1 MSIKHAIL
9 GLLAERPLHG
19 YELKAAYEGELVP
32 APSTQLNIGQV
43 YTTLERLTRDGLV
56 SHEVVS
62 QTERPD
68 KKVYA
73 LTAAGR
79 RELRAWLGTASR
91 IDLDLRTETYIKLV
105 LARRL
110 DDADPLA
117 VLTVERQA
125 CFARLHEVTQ
135 TRAAAKAER
144 AAVQTVLLLDLA
156 VLRLEAFLKWLDHC
170 EEILKKESKR

>member
-32 APSTQLNIGQV
+32 RTQLNIGQV

-56 SHEVVS
+56 AHEVVS

-73 LTAAGR
+73 LTKDGR
-79 RELRAWLGTASR
+79 RALRDWLALPSPL
-91 IDLDLRTETYIKLV
+91 DLDLRNETYLKLV

-110 DDADPLA
+110 EEGDPQR
-117 VLTVERQA
+117 VLLVERQA

-135 TRAAAKAER
+135 ARAAAGAER
-144 AAVQTVLLLDLA
+144 ASLQTVLLLDLA